1 MTSATRQA
9 VIRVLIFTGFGNFPV
24 DTQRQRVAGD
34 TGRMWGISSACLM
47 YPTWGIALRSWF
59 IFSNELVG
67 SVVAGTGLPSGQI
80 DVLRRFCIY
89 DSEVD
94 ETCSVL
100 KQLH

>member
-1 MTSATRQA
+1 
-9 VIRVLIFTGFGNFPV
+9 
-24 DTQRQRVAGD
+24 
-34 TGRMWGISSACLM
+34 
-47 YPTWGIALRSWF
+47 
-59 IFSNELVG
+59 
-67 SVVAGTGLPSGQI
+67 VAGTGLPSGQI